1 MNWIVILSST
11 VTVVSFA
18 VFVGIVLWA
27 ASARRKPAFAT
38 AANAPFA
45 LPDEH
50 LVITDHKTEA
60 VERQS

>member
-1 MNWIVILSST
+1 MNWIVILSSGIT
-11 VTVVSFA
+11 VLSFA

-27 ASARRKPAFAT
+27 SSARRRPAFAR

-50 LVITDHKTEA
+50 LVVGGNASAAAEH
-60 VERQS
+60 RS